1 MKADLVLHNGRIWTA
16 EPALPWS
23 QAVAIKGNHLIAVG
37 EDRDMPEAQRRIDLG
52 GRLVLP
58 GLWDAH
64 IHFYYWSLGLQQ
76 VQLAGTASLQEML
89 DRIRDQADLQHQGA
103 WVSGWGWNETF
114 WEEGR
119 EPTRH
124 DLDKVTG
131 LQSPAVFWRADMHS
145 AVANT
150 NALTLAGMME
160 AVPEVPGGVIEL
172 DEEGRPTGILRELA
186 VNLIRDHIPAPTGLH
201 TEEAMLAGM
210 KQLHKLGI
218 TGICDQRMKD
228 QEDGPKALAALA
240 RLNRQQK
247 LRLRVNC
254 NIAAH
259 NLSLLEALGLSSPM
273 GDERLRLG
281 HVKIFCDGTLGSRTA
296 WMLQPMLGSED
307 TGLVL
312 TPPEQIKEEIMRA
325 TELGFPVSIH
335 AIGDR
340 ANRICL
346 DLFEEVR
353 SLGAEPPLI
362 PHRIEHVQLIDKD
375 DIPRLAELGLC
386 ASMQPSHILDDMD
399 TADNH
404 LGARADLAYR
414 MGELARSRALLAFGS
429 DAPVS
434 EINPFYGLHGA
445 LFRQRPERMEQGA
458 WYEDQCMSLE
468 SSLQAYTI
476 GAARA
481 AGWERLTGSLVPG
494 KRADL
499 CVLDRDLFEIV
510 KQPVRSTEVSDTQV
524 LLTVFD
530 GEVVH
535 DSLGLES
542 PALAQTVS

>member
-16 EPALPWS
+16 EPAFPWA

-37 EDRDMPEAQRRIDLG
+37 EDRDMPEAQRRLDLG

-296 WMLQPMLGSED
+296 WMLEPMIGSQD

-353 SLGAEPPLI
+353 NLGAEPPLI
-362 PHRIEHVQLIDKD
+362 PHRIEHVQLLDKD

-404 LGARADLAYR
+404 LGPRADLAYR
-414 MGELARSRALLAFGS
+414 MGELDRSRALLAFGS

-458 WYEDQCMSLE
+458 WHEDQCLSLE

-510 KQPVRSTEVSDTQV
+510 KQPVRSNEVSDTQV

-535 DSLGLES
+535 DSLGLDS